1 MKVNNLGQSAS
12 SYIVT
17 TATRHH
23 SRLLVCLCFVA
34 ISCVLMV
41 RLTYLDDGD
50 GGDGAATAAD
60 LVKRSSS
67 SYLAGG
73 APRLA
78 TGKVPLSSTSRS
90 LSKPKTKKLRTAA
103 INNNNNNYDNHEA
116 AAATDVPPPPPTVL
130 HPQET
135 YTQRMSGDMTPE
147 KMAKLK
153 GPDGQKFTVLVT
165 GAAGFVGMHT
175 ALALKRIGM
184 NPIAYDNVNQYY
196 SVQLKESRIRELEKQ
211 GIPFVRGDVCNVD
224 LLKEIIKR
232 HDITRF
238 IHLAAQAGVRYSLD
252 HPLEYTRNNVD
263 CTVNILEVMV
273 ELGLK
278 NDPLVYASSS
288 SVYGNNRKIPFQET
302 DRVEDP
308 ASLYAATKR
317 SDELIAHTYFNLH
330 GVPSIGLRFFT
341 VYGPY
346 GRPDMAPWIFTDKIS
361 NNETIKV
368 FNHGL
373 SKRDFTYV
381 DDIVDGVISS
391 LFINTGQPELIN
403 LGNGS
408 PVVLDDFVKVVE
420 KHVGK
425 KAQTEEIGMQKGDV
439 PTTYAD
445 ITKARRLLGYNP
457 QTPIDVGI
465 KNFVEWFRAHDASQY
480 RMR

>member
-1 MKVNNLGQSAS
+1 MVRLTMFNDDDDISSRITSSTTSTPSGGASAS
-12 SYIVT
+12 SYYT
-17 TATRHH
+17 
-23 SRLLVCLCFVA
+23 SLLDP
-34 ISCVLMV
+34 SW
-41 RLTYLDDGD
+41 
-50 GGDGAATAAD
+50 
-60 LVKRSSS
+60 SSS
-67 SYLAGG
+67 SNA
-73 APRLA
+73 AVA
-78 TGKVPLSSTSRS
+78 TNPMLRQPATTTTTTTMGNSHSATSTGVDPNNDNIYIPPL
-90 LSKPKTKKLRTAA
+90 
-103 INNNNNNYDNHEA
+103 
-116 AAATDVPPPPPTVL
+116 L

-147 KMAKLK
+147 KMAALK
-153 GPDGQKFTVLVT
+153 GPKGPKYTVLVT

-175 ALALKRIGM
+175 AIALKKIGM

-211 GIPFVRGDVCNVD
+211 GIVFVRGDVCNVD

-232 HDITRF
+232 HDIARF

-346 GRPDMAPWIFTDKIS
+346 GRYVEQQCIF
-361 NNETIKV
+361 V
-368 FNHGL
+368 F
-373 SKRDFTYV
+373 
-381 DDIVDGVISS
+381 
-391 LFINTGQPELIN
+391 
-403 LGNGS
+403 
-408 PVVLDDFVKVVE
+408 
-420 KHVGK
+420 
-425 KAQTEEIGMQKGDV
+425 
-439 PTTYAD
+439 
-445 ITKARRLLGYNP
+445 
-457 QTPIDVGI
+457 
-465 KNFVEWFRAHDASQY
+465 
-480 RMR
+480 